1 MDVMQR
7 WMLWSALGVVGLVL
21 MFFGAR
27 FAWREYHL
35 GKPDKVW
42 VPVALRADLSM
53 EDQKKLA
60 DAISEKLRTDV
71 ILRNVV
77 VDIGLQEK
85 FKQPSEDAA
94 VKELGRRLF
103 VEVGSAETPTGLAPS
118 INIGVNGIGREHAL
132 LEEAATRIIK
142 DVWVMI
148 GIDPV
153 TGKPLERPPLES
165 PDQF

>member
-1 MDVMQR
+1 
-7 WMLWSALGVVGLVL
+7 MLWTALAVVGLVL
-21 MFFGAR
+21 MFFGAK
-27 FAWREYHL
+27 FAWREYHFA
-35 GKPDKVW
+35 KPDKIW
-42 VPVALRADLSM
+42 VPIALRADLSM

-60 DAISEKLRTDV
+60 DSISKELRKDV
-71 ILRNVV
+71 VLRKVV
-77 VDIGLQEK
+77 LDIGLQEK

-103 VEVGSAETPTGLAPS
+103 IEVGSAETPTGLVPS
-118 INIGVNGIGREHAL
+118 INIGVNGIGRERDL
-132 LEEAATRIIK
+132 LTETATRIIK

-153 TGKPLERPPLES
+153 TGKPLERPPLET